1 MRDGVC
7 LAAYS
12 AHCQKGW
19 YRENGISSLEDEIF
33 AYEEKMGVTI
43 RRATI
48 SDLDTLTRLW
58 KELADYHADLAPE
71 FALVPQATTLF
82 SNHLSDLV
90 QNQDCC
96 ILLAEDEGAAV
107 GFISGLIKEN
117 PPIFTERRVGHI
129 SNALITA
136 RLRRRGI
143 GARLVSAM
151 RDWFRERGVRSIDL
165 GVAVANPLGIEFWHD
180 MGFHDHMTRMRG
192 EVK

>member
-1 MRDGVC
+1 M
-7 LAAYS
+7 AAFNLPPLERIVK
-12 AHCQKGW
+12 KGGTA
-19 YRENGISSLEDEIF
+19 RIGISSLEDEIF

-48 SDLDTLTRLW
+48 ADLDTLTRLW

-90 QNQDCC
+90 QDQDCC
-96 ILLAEDEGAAV
+96 ILLAEDEGTAV
-107 GFISGLIKEN
+107 GFISGVIREN
-117 PPIFTERRVGHI
+117 PPIFSERRVGHI

-151 RDWFRERGVRSIDL
+151 RDWFRERGVRYIDL
-165 GVAVANPLGIEFWHD
+165 GVAAANTLGIEFWHN
-180 MGFHDHMTRMRG
+180 MGFQDSMTRMRG